1 MSLGCL
7 YLEGLLHGGAYFR
20 KFTGFSEL
28 ENKSSWWSGWDLT
41 LVIASLALCLAMLP
55 HIEVHKYFLISICT
69 YYSLRS
75 VGMPSIRTVAIINP
89 HTEQTLQL
97 QSLSGSTV
105 HFHASFFQSKVSGD
119 ADTKFFYL
127 GPKQQEKCA
136 SRHITK

>member
-1 MSLGCL
+1 M
-7 YLEGLLHGGAYFR
+7 
-20 KFTGFSEL
+20 
-28 ENKSSWWSGWDLT
+28 
-41 LVIASLALCLAMLP
+41 IASLALCLAMLP
-55 HIEVHKYFLISICT
+55 HREVHKCFLISICT

-127 GPKQQEKCA
+127 GPKQ
-136 SRHITK
+136 